1 MVDYVIVGAG
11 SAGCVL
17 ANRLS
22 ADPAVQVVLIEAG
35 GSNANL
41 LYRMPAGFFPL
52 MKAGKGNWNFETVPQ
67 PGLGGRT
74 MYFPRGKVL
83 GGSSSINGLV
93 VSRGNPGDYDH
104 WAQLGNA
111 GWSWADCL
119 PYFRKI
125 ETYPDG
131 NAAWHGHDGPVAVT
145 RVPLETMHPVSRAW
159 IEAGVQAGHPF
170 NPDPNSPDP
179 YGMAQMQGN
188 WRNGVRQSSAAAY
201 LQPALSRPNLKVI
214 TQATV
219 TRVIVE
225 QGRAWAVEFVRKGA
239 LERIDAQGE
248 ILLAGGVVN
257 SPQVL
262 MLSGIGDPEDLQRHG
277 IPVRHAAPGVGRNLK
292 DHLAIALKQQLARPV
307 SLLSSLKPLAM
318 AKAFAQFMLFKSGP
332 IMTSGLDSWA
342 HLKTRPEVEYPDLQ
356 VYCVNLMY
364 NDHGRDVI
372 PLEGFMATLTGLRP
386 RSVGRVSLA
395 SADPLAA
402 PRIDPNYLS
411 DADDLRTLRDGL
423 RLCREIVAQPAFDG
437 LRAEEYAPGRAAQSD
452 DELDAYIRRNAMT
465 LYHPVGT
472 CRMGTDDL
480 AVVDPTLRVRGVDGL
495 RVVDASI
502 MPDIVS
508 GNTNFPTMMIA
519 EKAAAMILQGS
530 GVRA

>member
-22 ADPAVQVVLIEAG
+22 ADPAVQVSLLEAG
-35 GSNANL
+35 GSNSNL

-52 MKAGKGNWNFETVPQ
+52 MKAGKGNWNYETVPQ

-104 WAQLGNA
+104 WGQLGNH
-111 GWSWADCL
+111 GWSWDECL
-119 PYFRKI
+119 PFFRRI
-125 ETYPDG
+125 ESYQESSE
-131 NAAWHGHDGPVAVT
+131 AWHGRDGPVGVT
-145 RVPLETMHPVSRAW
+145 RVPLEGMHPVSRAW

-170 NPDPNSPDP
+170 NPDPNSADP

-188 WRNGVRQSSAAAY
+188 WRGGVRQSAAESY
-201 LQPALSRPNLKVI
+201 LKPVLSRPNLKVL
-214 TQATV
+214 TGATV
-219 TRVIVE
+219 TRIIVE
-225 QGRAWAVEFVRKGA
+225 HGRARAIEFVRKGKV
-239 LERIDAQGE
+239 ERIDADRE
-248 ILLAGGVVN
+248 IILSGGVVN

-262 MLSGIGDPEDLQRHG
+262 MLSGIGDPDELQRHG
-277 IPVRHAAPGVGRNLK
+277 IAVRHALPGVGRNLK
-292 DHLAIALKQQLARPV
+292 DHMSVTLKQQLAQPL

-318 AKAFAQFMLFKSGP
+318 AKAFGQFMLFKSGP

-342 HLKTRPEVEYPDLQ
+342 HLKTRPEIEYPDLQ
-356 VYCVNLMY
+356 VYCVNLIY

-372 PLEGFMATLTGLRP
+372 PVEGFMAAMTGLRP
-386 RSVGRVSLA
+386 RSVGRITLG

-402 PRIDPNYLS
+402 PRIDPGYFS
-411 DADDLRTLRDGL
+411 DPEDVRVLRDGL
-423 RLCREIVAQPAFDG
+423 RLCRDIVAQQAFDD
-437 LRAEEYAPGRAAQSD
+437 LRADEYAPGAAVQSD
-452 DELDAYIRRNAMT
+452 DDLDHYIRQNAAT
-465 LYHPVGT
+465 LYHPIGT
-472 CRMGTDDL
+472 CRMGSDDL
-480 AVVDPTLRVRGVDGL
+480 AVVDPKLRVRGIDGL

-502 MPDIVS
+502 MPEIIS

-519 EKAAAMILQGS
+519 EKAAAMIDPSQNRS
-530 GVRA
+530 D